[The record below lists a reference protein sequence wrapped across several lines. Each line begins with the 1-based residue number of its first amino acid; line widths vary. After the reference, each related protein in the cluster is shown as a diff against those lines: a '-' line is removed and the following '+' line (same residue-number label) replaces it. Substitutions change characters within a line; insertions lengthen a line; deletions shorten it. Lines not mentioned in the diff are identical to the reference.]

1 MWRRRNKQNMIKGV
15 SYRFRQMEEDKWCEK
30 KTKRKRRLRGSLLS
44 REVHA
49 RSYLGHESR
58 MCKIV
63 NQT

>member
-1 MWRRRNKQNMIKGV
+1 MVR
-15 SYRFRQMEEDKWCEK
+15 K